1 MGKSLVSCFFL
12 RHSVYHVGITMLLMS
27 VFKAQNRAKRVFCLG
42 FFDVP
47 SCEKWWFFYPDLWVW
62 TLIPYSTIQKHFIA
76 LLVLVNLLFIVLD
89 WYCVSVSTHSLR
101 CSICEC
107 FYRIME
113 HQIWQHTCV
122 LYLQNAENEMHV
134 ISCRLCGAMEWS
146 ILLVVGHGL
155 CQSAHSNHRVGLR
168 APADDVGVFLLW
180 PSHPHLC
187 VPGWCVVRHQRDQR
201 RACV

>member
-1 MGKSLVSCFFL
+1 MHSYCNMYITWALQCYRCQCLKPKIGLKEYFVWGFLMFQVVKSDDFF
-12 RHSVYHVGITMLLMS
+12 IQT
-27 VFKAQNRAKRVFCLG
+27 FE
-42 FFDVP
+42 
-47 SCEKWWFFYPDLWVW
+47 CEHWYRTVLYK
-62 TLIPYSTIQKHFIA
+62 KHFIA

-89 WYCVSVSTHSLR
+89 WYCISVSTHSLR